1 MDYLRVALHAALPA
15 LSGEGSRFLD
25 FVIDHRGAPGA
36 PRFVA
41 ASLGLASRHQLR
53 RRLQREGLPS
63 YEIVS
68 AWVRVLY
75 WVAEWEFEGVSL
87 CELALR
93 SGADPASLYRTVQ
106 RVTGLGW
113 TEARACGTALLALR
127 FRQHCRQAVGIAR
140 PDVKAGYSGNEDI
153 ELVSQGASTLAPPV
167 APRAAG

>member
-1 MDYLRVALHAALPA
+1 MLTQRQEDSRMDYLRVALHATLPA

-53 RRLQREGLPS
+53 RLLQREGLPS

-75 WVAEWEFEGVSL
+75 WVAQWEFEGVSL
-87 CELALR
+87 CELALK
-93 SGADPASLYRTVQ
+93 SGADPASLYRTVR
-106 RVTGLGW
+106 RVTGMGW
-113 TEARACGTALLALR
+113 SEARGCGTGLLALR
-127 FRQHCRQAVGIAR
+127 FREHCLLAVGTACA
-140 PDVKAGYSGNEDI
+140 DVSTASNALGI
-153 ELVSQGASTLAPPV
+153 EGVGSA
-167 APRAAG
+167 

>member
-75 WVAEWEFEGVSL
+75 WVAEWECEGVSL
-87 CELALR
+87 CQLALR
-93 SGADPASLYRTVQ
+93 SGADPALLYRTVR

-113 TEARACGTALLALR
+113 TEARDCGTALLALR
-127 FRQHCRQAVGIAR
+127 FREQCRRPVGVAC
-140 PDVKAGYSGNEDI
+140 PDVRSDSMQNREGLSSA
-153 ELVSQGASTLAPPV
+153 
-167 APRAAG
+167 

>member
-1 MDYLRVALHAALPA
+1 MLTLRQEDSRVDYLRVALHATLPA
-15 LSGEGSRFLD
+15 LSGQGGRFLD
-25 FVIDHRGAPGA
+25 FVIDHRGTPGA

-53 RRLQREGLPS
+53 RLLQREGLPS

-75 WVAEWEFEGVSL
+75 WVSEWEFEGVSL

-93 SGADPASLYRTVQ
+93 SGGDPASLYRTVR

-127 FRQHCRQAVGIAR
+127 FREHCRPAVRVACPG
-140 PDVKAGYSGNEDI
+140 
-153 ELVSQGASTLAPPV
+153 VSSDRSA
-167 APRAAG
+167 